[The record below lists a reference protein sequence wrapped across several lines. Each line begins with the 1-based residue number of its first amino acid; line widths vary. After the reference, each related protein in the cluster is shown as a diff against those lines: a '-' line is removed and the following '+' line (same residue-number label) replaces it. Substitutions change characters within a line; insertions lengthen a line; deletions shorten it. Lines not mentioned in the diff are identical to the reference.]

1 MHMGLHM
8 GLENVSHRKS
18 FDPLHD
24 LGAPLIHFNFSKI
37 DHSRFPVKNLGVR
50 INDAIASS
58 GALADNRIRIRSGDF
73 FSTTTFPDAGV
84 VLINSEFF
92 SYSGYIESSGE
103 INILKNVVRNVAGTQ
118 SAHSADD
125 TMVLIAGQYSVL
137 DGPGTPGVGTGLR
150 DFSDWSENELKV
162 DNEGS
167 AGGHLVIP
175 TDPLNRP
182 GGSALTSL
190 GVTKQRRSISFDGD
204 NDRLQFDNHVTTT
217 DQNFTFVI
225 IMRLTGTVSGD
236 AAMAGVLGGVNQIKM
251 NANTVLFRFNASG
264 SANGFAQIRL
274 NDTDTYTIGS
284 RKNGIHGTVVDKGG
298 AGNSLIPDANEL
310 IAVVSEVN
318 STDNKQKV
326 YVYDAANLVGE
337 EMLNSSGSIVQ
348 GYPNDGTVNAGAGFE
363 MDNIGAFSSNAA
375 DFEGDIAVISLYD
388 RSLSAKEIALL
399 QEYYDNLYPDLR
411 HD

>member
-24 LGAPLIHFNFSKI
+24 LGAPLIHFDFSKI
-37 DHSRFPVKNLGVR
+37 DHSRFPVKNQGVR
-50 INDAIASS
+50 INDPIAST
-58 GALADNRIRIRSGDF
+58 GALGANRIRIRSGDF

-84 VLINSEFF
+84 VLINSEYF

-103 INILKNVVRNVAGTQ
+103 INILENVVRNVAGTQ

-190 GVTKQRRSISFDGD
+190 GATKQRRSISFDGS
-204 NDRLQFDNHVTTT
+204 NDKMQFDNPVTTT
-217 DQNFTFVI
+217 NQNFTFVI
-225 IMRLTGTVSGD
+225 VMRLTGTVSGD
-236 AAMAGVLGGVNQIKM
+236 AAIAGVLGGVNQIKM
-251 NANTVLFRFNASG
+251 NANTVLFRFNSSG
-264 SANGFAQIRL
+264 TSNGFAQVRL
-274 NDTDTYTIGS
+274 NDTDTYTVGS

-298 AGNSLIPDANEL
+298 SSNSLIPDENEL

-318 STDNKQKV
+318 STDDKQKV
-326 YVYDAANLVGE
+326 YVYDVANLVGE
-337 EMLNSSGSIVQ
+337 EMLNSSNSIVD
-348 GYPNDGTVNAGAGFE
+348 GYPNDATADANGGFQ

-375 DFEGDIAVISLYD
+375 DFQGDIAVITVYD
-388 RSLSAKEIALL
+388 KALSAKEIFLI
-399 QEYYDNLYPDLR
+399 QEYYDNLYPNLR